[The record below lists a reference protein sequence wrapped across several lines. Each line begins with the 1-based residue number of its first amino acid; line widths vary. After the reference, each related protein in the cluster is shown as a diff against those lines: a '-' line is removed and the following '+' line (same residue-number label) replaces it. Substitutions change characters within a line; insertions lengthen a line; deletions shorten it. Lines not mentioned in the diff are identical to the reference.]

1 MLLNHNQSSLSFH
14 SELYSFVPENH
25 LLKRI
30 HEMVDFSFIN
40 ELVKESYC
48 VYYGRP
54 ANEPELLFRLLFL
67 QFLYNLSDERVIED
81 SQYNLAYKW
90 FLGLNPEDTLPDPSQ
105 LSRFRVHRLGANQ
118 VEKVLEHIVKQCVE
132 KGLIQSKAI
141 IIDSTHTIANA
152 AKDKPLDVLKK
163 ASNRLLRGVKK
174 QYSRLYEKLPKF
186 PKLEGSDEEKAKQLL
201 HYLGELTDLLEDKL
215 PDAEGSLL
223 EKINTAKQIVEDE
236 RLLTNKG
243 ISSAVDTD
251 ARFGRKSKS
260 RTFYGYKSHIAMT
273 EEEII
278 TAIHVTPGNEDDGK
292 QLQTLVNKTKEQQ
305 ITFEEVLADT
315 AYSGKENLTFL
326 QTEEIKASIPLNPAV
341 YGTRE
346 EDKFQYDKEND
357 EVICP
362 AGHASIRKA
371 KTGRTG
377 TGTNPCLTFYFD
389 TNICRQC
396 PFKEG
401 CYNNTKEKTYSISI
415 KSEEHKQQMA
425 YLESEEYLQRKGVRS
440 NIEHKNAELKNAH
453 CMTRAKYRGQ
463 FGMRIQ
469 AFLTAFVVNVKRMIK
484 LHEALSHQ
492 G

>member
-14 SELYSFVPENH
+14 SELYSFVPADH
-25 LLKRI
+25 ILRRV
-30 HEMVDFSFIN
+30 HEVVDFSFIN
-40 ELVKESYC
+40 DLVKDSYC

-90 FLGLNPEDTLPDPSQ
+90 FLGLNPEDSLPDSSQ
-105 LSRFRVHRLGANQ
+105 LSRFRVHRLGANR
-118 VEKVLEHIVKQCVE
+118 VERVLEHIVKQCVE
-132 KGLIQSKAI
+132 NGLIQSKAL
-141 IIDSTHTIANA
+141 IIDSTHTLANA

-163 ASNRLLRGVKK
+163 AANRLLKGLKK
-174 QYSRLYEKLPKF
+174 QYSNLYKMIPTY
-186 PKLEGSDEEKAKQLL
+186 PKLEGTDKEKAIQLL
-201 HYLGELTDLLEDKL
+201 QYLAELKDLLEEKL

-223 EKINTAKQIVEDE
+223 DKINIVKQIIEDE
-236 RLLTNKG
+236 RLLSHKG
-243 ISSAVDTD
+243 IASAVDPD

-260 RTFYGYKSHIAMT
+260 RTFYGYKNHIAMT

-292 QLQTLVNKTKEQQ
+292 QLQTLVNKSTELQ
-305 ITFEEVLADT
+305 ISIDEVLADT
-315 AYSGKENLTFL
+315 AYSRKDNLTFL
-326 QTEEIKASIPLNPAV
+326 QSEEIKASIPLSPAV

-362 AGHASIRKA
+362 AGHMSIRKA

-377 TGTNPCLTFYFD
+377 TANNPCLTFYFD
-389 TNICRQC
+389 TDICKQC
-396 PFKEG
+396 PLREG

-425 YLESEEYLQRKGVRS
+425 YLESDEYLQRKGVRS
-440 NIEHKNAELKNAH
+440 IIEHKNAELKNAH
-453 CMTRAKYRGQ
+453 RMTRAKYRGQ

-484 LHEALSHQ
+484 LKDAFSQ
-492 G
+492 

>member
-14 SELYSFVPENH
+14 SELYSFVPGDH
-25 LLKRI
+25 LLRKV

-48 VYYGRP
+48 MYYGRP

-67 QFLYNLSDERVIED
+67 QFLYNLSDERVIQD

-90 FLGLNPEDTLPDPSQ
+90 FLGLNPEDELPDPSQ

-118 VEKVLEHIVKQCVE
+118 VEKVLEHIVKQCVD

-141 IIDSTHTIANA
+141 IVDSTHTIANA
-152 AKDKPLDVLKK
+152 AKHKPLDVLKK
-163 ASNRLLRGVKK
+163 AANRLLNGVKK
-174 QYSRLYEKLPKF
+174 QYNNLYDKIPKF
-186 PKLEGSDEEKAKQLL
+186 PKLVGNDEEKAKQLL
-201 HYLGELTDLLEDKL
+201 QFLAELTDILEEKL

-223 EKINTAKQIVEDE
+223 DKIKIAKQIVDDE

-243 ISSAVDTD
+243 VSSAVDPD
-251 ARFGRKSKS
+251 ARYGRKSKS
-260 RTFYGYKSHIAMT
+260 KTFYGYKNHVAMT

-292 QLQTLVNKTKEQQ
+292 QLQTLVEKTKDQQ
-305 ITFEEVLADT
+305 LTIEEVLADT
-315 AYSGKENLTFL
+315 AYSGKDNLSYL
-326 QTEEIKASIPLNPAV
+326 QKEEIIASIPLNPAV
-341 YGTRE
+341 YGQRD
-346 EDKFQYDKEND
+346 EDPFQYDKEND
-357 EVICP
+357 EVRCP
-362 AGHASIRKA
+362 AGHLSIRKA

-377 TGTNPCLTFYFD
+377 TGTNPSLTFYFD
-389 TNICRQC
+389 TNHCKQC
-396 PFKEG
+396 PLKDG

-415 KSEEHKQQMA
+415 KSEEHQLQMA
-425 YLESEEYLQRKGVRS
+425 YLETDEYHNRKGVRC

-453 CMTRAKYRGQ
+453 CMARAKYRGQ
-463 FGMRIQ
+463 FGMRMQ

-484 LHEALSHQ
+484 LQEALSR
-492 G
+492 

>member
-14 SELYSFVPENH
+14 SDLYTLVPENH
-25 LLKRI
+25 LLRQI
-30 HEMVDFSFIN
+30 HETVDFSFIN
-40 ELVKESYC
+40 ELVKESYS

-67 QFLYNLSDERVIED
+67 QFLYNLSDERVIEE

-90 FLGLNPEDTLPDPSQ
+90 FLGLNPEDSLPDSSQ
-105 LSRFRVHRLGANQ
+105 LSRFRRHRLGANR
-118 VEKVLEHIVKQCVE
+118 VEKVLDHAVKQCID
-132 KGLIQSKAI
+132 KGLIQSKALI
-141 IIDSTHTIANA
+141 LDSTHTIANA
-152 AKDKPLDVLKK
+152 SKDKPLDVLKK
-163 ASNRLLRGVKK
+163 ASNRLLKGVKK
-174 QYSRLYEKLPKF
+174 QYSALYKKLPKF
-186 PKLEGSDEEKAKQLL
+186 PKLEGTDEEKAMQLL
-201 HYLGELTDLLEDKL
+201 HFLGELTNILENKI

-223 EKINTAKQIVEDE
+223 EKINIAKQIVEDE

-243 ISSAVDTD
+243 ILSAVDPV

-260 RTFYGYKSHIAMT
+260 KTFYGYKNHIAMT

-278 TAIHVTPGNEDDGK
+278 TAIHITPGNEDDGK
-292 QLQTLVNKTKEQQ
+292 QLQTLVNKTTDQQ
-305 ITFEEVLADT
+305 LTIEEVLADT
-315 AYSGKENLTFL
+315 AYSGKENLGFL
-326 QTEEIKASIPLNPAV
+326 QKEEIAASIPLNPAV

-346 EDKFQYDKEND
+346 EDLFQYDKEND

-362 AGHASIRKA
+362 AGHQSIRKA

-377 TGTNPCLTFYFD
+377 TNKNSCLTFYFD
-389 TNICRQC
+389 TNLCQKC
-396 PFKEG
+396 PLREG
-401 CYNNTKEKTYSISI
+401 CYNNTKEKTYSITI

-425 YLESEEYLQRKGVRS
+425 YLESEEYLQRKGVRC

-453 CMTRAKYRGQ
+453 GMTRAKYRGQ

-484 LHEALSHQ
+484 LQKALSQ
-492 G
+492 

>member
-14 SELYSFVPENH
+14 SDLYSLVPENH
-25 LLKRI
+25 ILKRI
-30 HEMVDFSFIN
+30 HELVDFSFIN
-40 ELVKESYC
+40 DLVKESYC

-54 ANEPELLFRLLFL
+54 ANEPELLFRILFL
-67 QFLYNLSDERVIED
+67 QFLYNLSDERVIEE

-90 FLGLNPEDTLPDPSQ
+90 FLRLNPEETLPDSSQ
-105 LSRFRVHRLGANQ
+105 LSRFRRHRLGANQ
-118 VEKVLEHIVKQCVE
+118 VEKVLEHIVKQCVD
-132 KGLIQSKAI
+132 KGLIQSKALI
-141 IIDSTHTIANA
+141 LDSTHTIANS

-163 ASNRLLRGVKK
+163 ASNRLLKGVKK
-174 QYSRLYEKLPKF
+174 QYIRLYEKLPKF
-186 PKLEGSDEEKAKQLL
+186 PKLEGTDEEKSKQLL
-201 HYLGELTDLLEDKL
+201 HYLTELTDILENKL

-223 EKINTAKQIVEDE
+223 EKMNIVKQIVEDE

-243 ISSAVDTD
+243 IQSAIEPD

-260 RTFYGYKSHIAMT
+260 KSFYGYKNHLAMT

-292 QLQTLVNKTKEQQ
+292 QLKTLVNKTTEQQ
-305 ITFEEVLADT
+305 ITIEEVFADT
-315 AYSGKENLTFL
+315 AYSGKDNLNFL
-326 QTEEIKASIPLNPAV
+326 QKEEIKASIPLNPAV

-346 EDKFQYDKEND
+346 DDPFQYDKEND

-362 AGHASIRKA
+362 AGHPSKRKA

-377 TGTNPCLTFYFD
+377 TSKNPCLTFYFD
-389 TNICRQC
+389 TNLCQKC
-396 PFKEG
+396 PLREG

-415 KSEEHKQQMA
+415 KSEEHKLQMA
-425 YLESEEYLQRKGVRS
+425 YLESDEYLQRKGVRC

-453 CMTRAKYRGQ
+453 GMTRAKYRGQ

-484 LHEALSHQ
+484 LQEALLRY
-492 G
+492 

>member
-14 SELYSFVPENH
+14 SELYSFVPEDH
-25 LLKRI
+25 FLRRV
-30 HEMVDFSFIN
+30 HELVDFSFIN
-40 ELVKESYC
+40 DLVKDSYC

-67 QFLYNLSDERVIED
+67 QLLYNLSDERVIED

-90 FLGLNPEDTLPDPSQ
+90 FLGLNPEDSLPDFSQ
-105 LSRFRVHRLGANQ
+105 LSRFRVHRLGANR
-118 VEKVLEHIVKQCVE
+118 VEKVLEQIVKQCVE
-132 KGLIQSKAI
+132 NGLIQSKAL
-141 IIDSTHTIANA
+141 IIDSTNA

-163 ASNRLLRGVKK
+163 AANRLLKGLKK
-174 QYSRLYEKLPKF
+174 QYSSLYTKLPTF
-186 PKLEGSDEEKAKQLL
+186 PKLEGTDEEKAKQLL
-201 HYLGELTDLLEDKL
+201 RYLTNLKDLLEDKL

-223 EKINTAKQIVEDE
+223 EKINIVKQIVEDE
-236 RLLTNKG
+236 RLLSNKG
-243 ISSAVDTD
+243 IASAVDPD

-260 RTFYGYKSHIAMT
+260 RTFYGYKNHIAMT

-292 QLQTLVNKTKEQQ
+292 QLQTLVNKTTEQH
-305 ITFEEVLADT
+305 IMIDEILADT
-315 AYSGKENLTFL
+315 AYSGKGNLSFL
-326 QTEEIKASIPLNPAV
+326 QTEDIKASIPLSPAV

-362 AGHASIRKA
+362 AGHMSIRKA

-377 TGTNPCLTFYFD
+377 TAKNPCLTFYFD
-389 TNICRQC
+389 TTICKQC
-396 PFKEG
+396 PLREG

-425 YLESEEYLQRKGVRS
+425 YLESDEYLQRKGVRS
-440 NIEHKNAELKNAH
+440 IIEHKNAELKNAH
-453 CMTRAKYRGQ
+453 RMTRAKYRGQ

-484 LHEALSHQ
+484 LKEALSQ
-492 G
+492 

>member
-14 SELYSFVPENH
+14 SELYSFVPEDH
-25 LLKRI
+25 LLRRI
-30 HEMVDFSFIN
+30 HELVDFSFIN

-48 VYYGRP
+48 MYYGRP

-90 FLGLNPEDTLPDPSQ
+90 FLGLNPEDNLPDASQ
-105 LSRFRVHRLGANQ
+105 LSRFRVHRLGANR
-118 VEKVLEHIVKQCVE
+118 VEKVLEHIVKQCME
-132 KGLIQSKAI
+132 KGLIKSKAL
-141 IIDSTHTIANA
+141 IIDSTHTLANA

-163 ASNRLLRGVKK
+163 AANRLLKGVKK
-174 QYSRLYEKLPKF
+174 QYSSLYKKLPKF
-186 PKLEGSDEEKAKQLL
+186 PKLEGIDEEKAKI
-201 HYLGELTDLLEDKL
+201 LLEYLVELKDILADQL

-223 EKINTAKQIVEDE
+223 EKINIVKQIVEDE

-243 ISSAVDTD
+243 ISSAVDPD

-260 RTFYGYKSHIAMT
+260 KTFYGYKNHIAMT

-278 TAIHVTPGNEDDGK
+278 TAVHVTPGNEDDGK
-292 QLQTLVNKTKEQQ
+292 QLQTLVNKTKDQQ
-305 ITFEEVLADT
+305 LTIEEVLADT
-315 AYSGKENLTFL
+315 AYSGKDNLSFL
-326 QTEEIKASIPLNPAV
+326 QKGEIVASIPLNPAV

-346 EDKFQYDKEND
+346 EDLFQYDKEND

-362 AGHASIRKA
+362 AGHPSIRKA

-377 TGTNPCLTFYFD
+377 TSKNPCITFYFD
-389 TNICRQC
+389 TNHCQQC
-396 PFKEG
+396 PLREG
-401 CYNNTKEKTYSISI
+401 CYNNTKEKTYSITI
-415 KSEEHKQQMA
+415 KSEEHKQQMD
-425 YLESEEYLQRKGVRS
+425 YLESEEYLQRKGVRC

-453 CMTRAKYRGQ
+453 GMTRAKYRGQ

-469 AFLTAFVVNVKRMIK
+469 AFLTAFVVNVKRMLK
-484 LHEALSHQ
+484 LQDALSR
-492 G
+492 

>member
-14 SELYSFVPENH
+14 SDLYNLIPENH

-30 HEMVDFSFIN
+30 HELVDFTFIN
-40 ELVKESYC
+40 ELVKESYS

-67 QFLYNLSDERVIED
+67 QFLYNLSDERVIEE

-90 FLGLNPEDTLPDPSQ
+90 FLGLNPEDSLPDSSQ
-105 LSRFRVHRLGANQ
+105 LSRFRRHRLGTNR
-118 VEKVLEHIVKQCVE
+118 VEKVLEHIVKQCVD
-132 KGLIQSKAI
+132 KGLIQSKSL

-163 ASNRLLRGVKK
+163 ASNKLLKGVKK

-186 PKLEGSDEEKAKQLL
+186 PKLEGTDEEKAIQLL
-201 HYLGELTDLLEDKL
+201 HYLAELSDLLEDKL

-223 EKINTAKQIVEDE
+223 EKINIVKQIVEDE

-243 ISSAVDTD
+243 IISAVEPD

-260 RTFYGYKSHIAMT
+260 KTFYGYKNHIAMT

-278 TAIHVTPGNEDDGK
+278 TAIHVTPGNGDDGK
-292 QLQTLVNKTKEQQ
+292 QLQTLVNKTRNQQ
-305 ITFEEVLADT
+305 ITVEEVLADT
-315 AYSGKENLTFL
+315 AYSGKDNLSYL
-326 QTEEIKASIPLNPAV
+326 QKEEIKASIPLNPAV

-346 EDKFQYDKEND
+346 EDPFQYDKEND
-357 EVICP
+357 EVRCP
-362 AGHASIRKA
+362 AGHLSIRKA

-377 TGTNPCLTFYFD
+377 TSKNSCLTFYFD
-389 TNICRQC
+389 TDLCKNC
-396 PFKEG
+396 PLREG

-415 KSEEHKQQMA
+415 KSAEHKLQMA
-425 YLESEEYLQRKGVRS
+425 YLESGEYLQRKGIRC

-453 CMTRAKYRGQ
+453 RMTRAKYRGQ

-469 AFLTAFVVNVKRMIK
+469 AFLTAFVVNVKRMVK
-484 LHEALSHQ
+484 LNDVLSH
-492 G
+492 